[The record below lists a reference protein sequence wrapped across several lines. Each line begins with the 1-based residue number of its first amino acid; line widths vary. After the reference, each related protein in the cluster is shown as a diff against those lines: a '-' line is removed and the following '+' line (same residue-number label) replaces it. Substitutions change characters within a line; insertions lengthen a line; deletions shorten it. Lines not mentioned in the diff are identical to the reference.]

1 MEKFWYKKAEF
12 SDVPVLIEASMKEL
26 LEDFHW
32 DIDMQKKFKENYE
45 EAIPRLMKEETL
57 IFYLLY
63 QESTFVGMA
72 RMYVWKE
79 DIAKGE
85 ATLSG
90 IYILPEFRENDILQH
105 LFDMLVKEARKRN
118 CTVIKTVVSRNREQ
132 LHKLGFQDLYD
143 YDDEGAYGLSSEM
156 ELPLV

>member
-32 DIDMQKKFKENYE
+32 DINMQKKFKENYE
-45 EAIPRLMKEETL
+45 ESIPRLMKEETL
-57 IFYLLY
+57 VFYLLY

-90 IYILPEFRENDILQH
+90 IYILPNLCSCSRFLLTTVFITVQF
-105 LFDMLVKEARKRN
+105 LFLASFTNISNK
-118 CTVIKTVVSRNREQ
+118 C
-132 LHKLGFQDLYD
+132 
-143 YDDEGAYGLSSEM
+143 
-156 ELPLV
+156 

>member
-45 EAIPRLMKEETL
+45 ESIPRLMKEETL

-105 LFDMLVKEARKRN
+105 FCLI
-118 CTVIKTVVSRNREQ
+118 C
-132 LHKLGFQDLYD
+132 
-143 YDDEGAYGLSSEM
+143 
-156 ELPLV
+156 